1 MVPRE
6 PQSQPRQII
15 PFPAAAIRRV
25 YEPAPPEPAPPAPVG
40 IGWIVLGVLVAVT
53 FAGLALFGTT
63 WLEARRVSRHI
74 ERIPSAMPRSDLAP
88 PAKPVAPARGE
99 NVLVA
104 GLDGD
109 GKVAAAVGGR
119 SDAIMVFHLDADRAH
134 AWVVSVP
141 RDAWVT
147 IPGRGENMLN
157 AAFSLGGAPL
167 FVRTLE
173 TLTGLSMDHLVVI
186 DWTGFRR
193 LTDALGGVPLSLVS
207 PGASMP
213 ASTAPGVA
221 LEMSGGMALE
231 YVSER
236 HALPAGDFDRVRRQQ
251 RVLRALF
258 VQAHERRT
266 LSDVYAMRDI
276 AAAVGDGVR
285 VDAAMT
291 TSELLA
297 LMDAMRRLRLEDV
310 TFLVAPVAG
319 SAVRGDASVARVD
332 EAVGHGLWSAMAGDS
347 MPQFVAAH
355 PDLVTP
361 ADAN

>member
-1 MVPRE
+1 MIPRE
-6 PQSQPRQII
+6 SQPQPRQII

-25 YEPAPPEPAPPAPVG
+25 YEPAPPEPAQTAPVG
-40 IGWIVLGVLVAVT
+40 LGWIVLGVLVAVT

-63 WLEARRVSRHI
+63 WLEARRVSRAI
-74 ERIPSAMPRSDLAP
+74 ERIPTAMPHSDAVP

-109 GKVAAAVGGR
+109 RKVADALGGR

-141 RDAWVT
+141 RDAWVS
-147 IPGRGENMLN
+147 IPGRGENKLN
-157 AAFSLGGAPL
+157 TAFSLGGAPL

-173 TLTGLSMDHLVVI
+173 TLTGLPMDHLVVI

-207 PGASMP
+207 TGSGMP
-213 ASTAPGVA
+213 AAAAPGVA

-231 YVSER
+231 YLSER
-236 HALPAGDFDRVRRQQ
+236 RAFPAGDVDRVRRQQ
-251 RVLRALF
+251 LVLRALF
-258 VQAHERRT
+258 GQALERRT

-285 VDAAMT
+285 VDATMT

-297 LMDAMRRLRLEDV
+297 LMDAVRRLRLDDV
-310 TFLVAPVAG
+310 TFLVAPVAHG
-319 SAVRGDASVARVD
+319 GNRDDAGTVTVE
-332 EAVGHGLWSAMAGDS
+332 EALGHGLWSAMASDS
-347 MPQFVAAH
+347 MSAFVTAH
-355 PDLVTP
+355 PDLVTS